1 MAIAGAA
8 TAAVAVATAGAAGA
22 AGAAGV
28 VAARIEHQR
37 VKMKRTACIICK
49 QAAEEEKREIK

>member
-8 TAAVAVATAGAAGA
+8 TAAVAVAT
-22 AGAAGV
+22 AGV

-49 QAAEEEKREIK
+49 QAAEEEKKEIKWQRRQAL